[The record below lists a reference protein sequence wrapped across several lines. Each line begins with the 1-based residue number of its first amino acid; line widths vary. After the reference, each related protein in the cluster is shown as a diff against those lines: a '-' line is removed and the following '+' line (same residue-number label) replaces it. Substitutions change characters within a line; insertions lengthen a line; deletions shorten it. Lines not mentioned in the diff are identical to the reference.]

1 LKIIYSLFNVANA
14 LSVARIFFAIPLY
27 YSLKNISAASSL
39 SDIYMFLWVC
49 LFIALSDIL
58 DGFFARYFKTVTD
71 TGKFLDPF
79 ADKVCVLVFILFLS
93 STVSGYFILFVALFI
108 RDLII
113 TFFSIYFVKKEG
125 RYFQANVFGKWF
137 LFFIGMSMIFSILTI
152 PDVIISEN
160 TYLYTI
166 NDTLYVLSWIFF
178 ILSTYR
184 YFSMYI
190 NLLRR

>member
-1 LKIIYSLFNVANA
+1 MKIIYSLFNVANG
-14 LSVARIFFAIPLY
+14 LSIARIFFAIPLY
-27 YSLKNISAASSL
+27 CSLKNISATSSL

-93 STVSGYFILFVALFI
+93 STVSGYFILFVALLI

-160 TYLYTI
+160 TYLYKI
-166 NDTLYVLSWIFF
+166 NDTLYILSWIFF
-178 ILSTYR
+178 ALSTYR

-190 NLLRR
+190 KLLRS